1 VLSRLV
7 SRPLFWLLALAVPF
21 SWPLVWSLATPL
33 PPRLPV
39 LGPVPEFELVD
50 QAGHPFGTRELRGK
64 AWLAGFIFTRCPDQC
79 PAITRKMA
87 EIQGRTRQLEPAFH
101 LVSISVDP
109 GFDTPERLDRY
120 ARQYRASP
128 RLWSFLTGPE
138 PAIRETV
145 VRGLKAS
152 FDRDGAAPG
161 GISHDAHLVLVD
173 AEGRVRAAYDTS
185 EPDAVDRAVRD
196 VGLLVNRGG

>member
-1 VLSRLV
+1 MLQRLV
-7 SRPLFWLLALAVPF
+7 ARPLFWVLVLAVPF
-21 SWPLVWSLATPL
+21 SWPFVWSLATPM

-39 LGPVPEFELVD
+39 LAPVPAFELVD
-50 QAGHPFGTRELRGK
+50 EAGHPFGTRELRGTV
-64 AWLAGFIFTRCPDQC
+64 WLASFIFTRCPDEC
-79 PAITRKMA
+79 PAITRRMA

-138 PAIRETV
+138 QAIRDTV
-145 VRGLKAS
+145 VKGLKAS
-152 FDRDGAAPG
+152 LERGDAPG

-173 AEGRVRAAYDTS
+173 GEGRVRGYYDSS
-185 EPDAVDRAVRD
+185 EPDVVNRVVRD